1 MKPTAYFVNC
11 ARGKI
16 VDEQSL
22 ADALKNHVIKGAAL
36 DVFEGEIPDADDPL
50 LHMDQVIATPHIA
63 GLSKQAM
70 ERLSYQAALG
80 ITEVLEGRKVTYPV
94 NHPEKYASDVSV
106 A

>member
-1 MKPTAYFVNC
+1 
-11 ARGKI
+11 
-16 VDEQSL
+16 
-22 ADALKNHVIKGAAL
+22 
-36 DVFEGEIPDADDPL
+36 
-50 LHMDQVIATPHIA
+50 MDKVIATPHIA